1 MKNLKLKK
9 KKLLQVKQH
18 VLVENELNEL
28 SKKVKTISAKGL
40 TKDLISKYN
49 ILNGAKYFSLEIF
62 QNYLVFTP
70 DKNTLN
76 ILTALITFIR
86 GNLMECQKEVLKI

>member
-28 SKKVKTISAKGL
+28 SKKVKTISTKGL

-49 ILNGAKYFSLEIF
+49 ILNGAKHFSLEIF

-76 ILTALITFIR
+76 ILMALITFIR

>member
-28 SKKVKTISAKGL
+28 SKKVKTTSAKGL

-49 ILNGAKYFSLEIF
+49 IPNGAKHFSLEIF

-76 ILTALITFIR
+76 ILMALITFIR
-86 GNLMECQKEVLKI
+86 GNLKECQKEVLKI